1 MTRLPNKRGKKVFF
15 LRFAEEGFPC
25 GEDDIQI
32 EEVENLQTTIF
43 KPGFNWFTSL
53 EKATKARNEI
63 IESIR
68 PIPYLRGEAMSEI
81 RKDFDRAY
89 QERYGIK
96 PDETHAALWAAKW
109 MAERCAQVAYDDE
122 LDFKDAQIESLQ
134 SDRTDQELLIAQLQ
148 ARVEAYERALEAI
161 ACKEPYHNLDGYCCR
176 AAKVLRTH
184 KGESR

>member
-1 MTRLPNKRGKKVFF
+1 MATQIYNAFEQGVTREANIKLAQV
-15 LRFAEEGFPC
+15 L
-25 GEDDIQI
+25 
-32 EEVENLQTTIF
+32 
-43 KPGFNWFTSL
+43 L
-53 EKATKARNEI
+53 EKEHQ
-63 IESIR
+63 EVV
-68 PIPYLRGEAMSEI
+68 GEFNAKVQELQAKLEEAEKQAMSEI
-81 RKDFDRAY
+81 RNDFDKALRIWN
-89 QERYGIK
+89 RSLKKPPTIK
-96 PDETHAALWAAKW
+96 ETALWAAKW

>member
-109 MAERCAQVAYDDE
+109 VAERCAKQAEHQATICGSSMSRQSTSHDIAYNIRQLSKE
-122 LDFKDAQIESLQ
+122 LDHE
-134 SDRTDQELLIAQLQ
+134 
-148 ARVEAYERALEAI
+148 
-161 ACKEPYHNLDGYCCR
+161 
-176 AAKVLRTH
+176 
-184 KGESR
+184 